1 MRAVF
6 VTAPILAQPNAQLGR
21 LRQYDNDSIV
31 VYTPRFIRVK
41 AAYETAVGAIAV
53 SRAAFLL

>member
-41 AAYETAVGAIAV
+41 AAHETAVSAIAV
-53 SRAAFLL
+53 SRVVFLL